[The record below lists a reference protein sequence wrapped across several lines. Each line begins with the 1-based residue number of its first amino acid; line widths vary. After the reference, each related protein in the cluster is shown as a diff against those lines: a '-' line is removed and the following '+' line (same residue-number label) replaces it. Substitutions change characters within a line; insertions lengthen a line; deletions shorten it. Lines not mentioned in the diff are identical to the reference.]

1 MRVIRDMHKQYVEL
15 VKNFFQKYG
24 IQRREWVV
32 LVAGWKEKGEKKEL
46 RAQIEALMAQ
56 VEEYHTALNALLVQ
70 PAVDADRISRLYKQM
85 LSCYK
90 ELVQITKPAWRQVTE
105 DVIKV
110 AFAAFVIRTFCF
122 GIYHVPTGSAEPNML
137 VGDRLWGN
145 KVVYFLQKP
154 VHGDLVI
161 FNDPEF
167 VYSTNPIEKLWQ
179 KYAGVGLPGIFKGG
193 PQNWV
198 KRVIGVPGDTVE
210 GRLENGKTVIY
221 RNGEKL
227 EETNVNPYPLL
238 LLRKETGFVPPH
250 SVLGCLLPSFL
261 HKRTQHVRY
270 TYDPSASLDAQP
282 FYFMEPH
289 EVVRHPLT
297 GDPILYPAFEP
308 CIDEQARR
316 NVDVFGP
323 LVVPEGKYW
332 VQGDS
337 RRNSRDS
344 RYWMFLEEEHLLG
357 RASIVLFSFDSE
369 EPFWLFAFLKDP
381 IGFFTHVVRWN
392 RFMKPLWGMPD
403 IRIKKAEDTKE

>member
-1 MRVIRDMHKQYVEL
+1 MHKQYVEQL
-15 VKNFFQKYG
+15 KSFFQKYAA
-24 IQRREWVV
+24 QRRDWVV
-32 LVAGWKEKGEKKEL
+32 LTAEWKEKGEKKEL
-46 RAQIEALMAQ
+46 RAQIEAMMAQ
-56 VEEYHTALNALLVQ
+56 VEEYHAALNALLVQ
-70 PAVDADRISRLYKQM
+70 SDIDADRISRLYKQM
-85 LSCYK
+85 MSCYK
-90 ELVQITKPAWRQVTE
+90 ELVQLTKPAWRQVTE
-105 DVIKV
+105 DIIKV

-122 GIYHVPTGSAEPNML
+122 GIYHVPTGSAEPNIL

-145 KVVYFLQKP
+145 KAIYMFQKP

-161 FNDPEF
+161 FNNPEF
-167 VYSTNPIEKLWQ
+167 VYSTNPLQKWWQ
-179 KYAGVGLPGIFKGG
+179 KYAGISLFGVLKGG
-193 PQNWV
+193 PDNWV

-210 GRLENGKTVIY
+210 GRIEEGKTVVY
-221 RNGEKL
+221 RNGKKL

-238 LLRKETGFVPPH
+238 VLRKETGFVAPH

-261 HKRTQHVRY
+261 HKRTLQVRY
-270 TYDPSASLDAQP
+270 TYDPSVPLDLQP
-282 FYFMEPH
+282 FYTMAPH

-308 CIDEQARR
+308 CADQRTNR

-337 RRNSRDS
+337 RLNSRDS
-344 RYWMFLEEEHLLG
+344 RYWMFLDEEHLLG

-381 IGFFTHVVRWN
+381 VGFFTQVVRWN
-392 RFMKPLWGMPD
+392 RFLKPLWGIPD
-403 IRIKKAEDTKE
+403 IRIKTTEAEKE